1 MGRARSAMIAGL
13 RVGPFGDRPGGETA
27 PRDEWSAEWVYPGF
41 GAGSRRQ
48 PGHVRTRRDTYCTH
62 RAQTGQAGRPI
73 PLRLARADPLPR
85 SVIIAQLSA
94 ALRRHCCAR
103 ARLSGRHNIL
113 GDYDIPWATPCRMKS
128 QMTRRQPCLMRQWRS
143 RFLQSP
149 AWEECRRARRRR
161 PRRSAISP
169 KGAAPGTSTGA
180 QVKPRGLV
188 PAQPRPGT
196 PHTGLRQGTTR
207 HHRARAIDGVGKL
220 ATLSPA

>member
-1 MGRARSAMIAGL
+1 MGVSGVWRGQSPTAG
-13 RVGPFGDRPGGETA
+13 PC
-27 PRDEWSAEWVYPGF
+27 SY
-41 GAGSRRQ
+41 S
-48 PGHVRTRRDTYCTH
+48 PGHVLHPQSANRSSRSPDSSPPCASGSASAKRH
-62 RAQTGQAGRPI
+62 HRPI
-73 PLRLARADPLPR
+73 VGGSSSSLLRAGAPERPT
-85 SVIIAQLSA
+85 
-94 ALRRHCCAR
+94 
-103 ARLSGRHNIL
+103 RHNIL
-113 GDYDIPWATPCRMKS
+113 GDCDIPWATPCRMKS

-188 PAQPRPGT
+188 PAQHRPGT